1 MTDAPHPTQARQTHV
16 HTKQNERLRRY
27 GIARGLY
34 HLLLGIATLLGGAV
48 TATSAAASQLVLA
61 YGDSLMAGYQLGP
74 TEGFAPQLEA
84 ALRKQGRDVT
94 VRSAAVSGDTSA
106 AGRARLNWV
115 LAGLK
120 AKPDLVLL
128 ELGANDMLRG
138 QPPATLR
145 ANLDTMLS
153 EFAKRAI
160 PVVLAGM
167 QASPNLGAA
176 YVRDFNRIY
185 PELAQAH
192 RIPLY
197 PFFLSGVAA
206 TPNLQLT
213 DGMHPNPRGVAVIV
227 RGILPTVDAALGP
240 VQPVRDRRQMV
251 PVASSQ
257 PTRIR

>member
-1 MTDAPHPTQARQTHV
+1 MQG
-16 HTKQNERLRRY
+16 ERNGQFRRY
-27 GIARGLY
+27 GVARRLY
-34 HLLLGIATLLGGAV
+34 HLLLVLAATLTGALP
-48 TATSAAASQLVLA
+48 AASARATQLVLA

-74 TEGFAPQLEA
+74 SDGFAPQLEA
-84 ALRKQGRDVT
+84 ALRKQGRDVR

-115 LAGLK
+115 LTGLK
-120 AKPDLVLL
+120 AKPDVVLL

-138 QPPATLR
+138 QPPAALR
-145 ANLDTMLS
+145 ANLDAMLN
-153 EFAKRAI
+153 EFARRGI

-167 QASPNLGAA
+167 QASPNLGAG

-192 RIPLY
+192 RVPLY

-206 TPNLQLT
+206 TPALQLA

-227 RGILPTVDAALGP
+227 RGILPVVDGALGAA
-240 VQPVRDRRQMV
+240 QPVRDRRQLA
-251 PVASSQ
+251 PIALSQ
-257 PTRIR
+257 PTRVR